1 MITPKIKNT
10 VKYKKSTYDIYA
22 YKKLNEAEIKLTL
35 KQWLIHTKRKTL
47 PKSGHYKIISI
58 LGFDSE

>member
-1 MITPKIKNT
+1 MSTPKIITT
-10 VKYKKSTYDIYA
+10 VKIGKCTFEIYA
-22 YKKLNEAEIKLTL
+22 YKKLNKAEIKLSL
-35 KQWLIHTKRKTL
+35 KQWLFHTRRKTL